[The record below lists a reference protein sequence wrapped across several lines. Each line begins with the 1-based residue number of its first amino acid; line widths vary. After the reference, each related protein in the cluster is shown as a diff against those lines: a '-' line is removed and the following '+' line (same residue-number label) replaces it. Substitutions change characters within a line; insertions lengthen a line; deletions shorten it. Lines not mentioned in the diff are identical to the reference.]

1 MAKKISTLFLNRGD
15 AGICAQRKRGCSR
28 EGETEDAVEERI
40 IIFFKSFG
48 KKKEELE
55 WEAEVM

>member
-55 WEAEVM
+55 